1 MDSVAQKG
9 KIARWNGFCLAL
21 SALLRYTVGRE
32 GQAGHN
38 PRLDTRRCAQAMDFQ
53 ELLERYKQ
61 LRADFDAGKISEEE
75 FQEEIEGLQI
85 RDEQGYYWTIGAQS
99 GKWYRYNG
107 VEWVQE
113 TPLPMT
119 KHQGRGIPEAVSRWS
134 GLREDTSSGWVPR
147 WLYTGCAGFLLLV
160 VLALLIVLLAN
171 ILQNSGV
178 RVSQAPTPTLAL
190 AVPVAT
196 PTLAPTPSATPTL
209 EPTPTQLILQTYSNS
224 TFGFTLQYPSTWQAK
239 ETERQVVL
247 SPDEEGLS
255 SSLGDQP
262 VLRFASFMVQVEGG
276 GIIDTPSSVL
286 NRIVASLPIDPSSSE
301 TGTRAVNGIEWAIS
315 QVKLTPTE
323 NVGDMTAYV
332 AATVYNNTAYTVV
345 AAAPSADW
353 SREAPTFQKMFDSIR
368 FTASQA
374 RATEAAGTPT
384 SSVAFESVITSPTA
398 TRTPTLT
405 EASTEAQTPVPTP
418 TPTPVI
424 HVVQSGDTLLA
435 IAARYGVSVRD
446 LQAANGIEDPTRL
459 QIGQQLIIPVGGYVP
474 PGSGIAATIP
484 AAGTTVTTAAT
495 TTSTP
500 AAEVAAL
507 PTEASTEMIP
517 PTLTATRAPRPT
529 PRPAEPVLSGK
540 IAYPVFVPDRMLQGQ
555 MGSYDIYIRDLQG
568 GEPQLIAYNAS
579 QPCLNPGGDLLA
591 YKSWDSS
598 GRGLAFLTIG
608 GGRSGLLTN
617 YIEDALPYWE
627 PSSIT
632 LVFTSR
638 REGDRVPRMFRVNQT
653 NNQESGLGLIAE
665 YASVFPDGRIVY
677 KGCTVEGACGLFLV
691 SAEGVGATKI
701 TDNTSDTAPAPS
713 PDGSKIAFMS
723 LTREGAGNYE
733 IYIMNSDGQ
742 NIVRLTNNSA
752 NDGLPTWSPDGST
765 IAFVSDRDG
774 TWGIWAMNPDGSNQR
789 KLFTMQGSP
798 DGIVGAELLSSRGW
812 LEERISWSR

>member
-1 MDSVAQKG
+1 
-9 KIARWNGFCLAL
+9 
-21 SALLRYTVGRE
+21 
-32 GQAGHN
+32 
-38 PRLDTRRCAQAMDFQ
+38 MDFQ

-61 LRADFDAGKISEEE
+61 LRADFDAGKIDEEE

-134 GLREDTSSGWVPR
+134 GLREETSSGWVPR

-160 VLALLIVLLAN
+160 VLALLIILLAN
-171 ILQNSGV
+171 VLQDRGV

-196 PTLAPTPSATPTL
+196 PTPAPTPSATPTL
-209 EPTPTQLILQTYSNS
+209 EPTPTQPTLQTYSNS
-224 TFGFTLQYPSTWQAK
+224 AFGFTLQYPSTWQAK
-239 ETERQVVL
+239 ETEQQVVL

-255 SSLGDQP
+255 SSLGDRP
-262 VLRFASFMVQVEGG
+262 VLRSASFMVQVEGG

-286 NRIVASLPIDPSSSE
+286 NRIVASLPIDPSFSE
-301 TGTRAVNGIEWAIS
+301 TGTRAVNGVEWAIS
-315 QVKLTPTE
+315 QIKLTPTE

-332 AATVYNNTAYTVV
+332 AATVYNDRAYTVV
-345 AAAPSADW
+345 AAAPSTEW

-368 FTASQA
+368 FAARQA
-374 RATEAAGTPT
+374 RATEVART
-384 SSVAFESVITSPTA
+384 SPASVAFESAIPSPTA
-398 TRTPTLT
+398 TRTLIPT
-405 EASTEAQTPVPTP
+405 AAPSEAQTPMPTQ

-435 IAARYGVSVRD
+435 IAAQYGVSVRD
-446 LQAANGIEDPTRL
+446 LQAVNGIEDPTRL
-459 QIGQQLIIPVGGYVP
+459 QIGQQLIIPVGGYTP
-474 PGSGIAATIP
+474 PISGVASTGTPAIGTIG
-484 AAGTTVTTAAT
+484 AAAT
-495 TTSTP
+495 TATLTP
-500 AAEVAAL
+500 ATEVAAL
-507 PTEASTEMIP
+507 PTEAGTEKSL
-517 PTLTATRAPRPT
+517 PTPTATRAPRPT
-529 PRPAEPVLSGK
+529 PRPAEPVLTGK
-540 IAYPVFVPDRMLQGQ
+540 IAYPVFLPDRVLQGQ
-555 MGSYDIYIRDLQG
+555 MGSYDIYIKDLQG

-591 YKSWDSS
+591 YKSWNST

-713 PDGSKIAFMS
+713 PDGSRIAFMS

>member
-1 MDSVAQKG
+1 
-9 KIARWNGFCLAL
+9 
-21 SALLRYTVGRE
+21 
-32 GQAGHN
+32 
-38 PRLDTRRCAQAMDFQ
+38 MDFQ

-61 LRADFDAGKISEEE
+61 LRADFDAGKIDEEE

-119 KHQGRGIPEAVSRWS
+119 KHQGRGIPEAVSRLPA
-134 GLREDTSSGWVPR
+134 LREGVASGWSSR

-160 VLALLIVLLAN
+160 VLAVLIVLLVN
-171 ILQNSGV
+171 FGTRGI
-178 RVSQAPTPTLAL
+178 RISQAPTPTLASGL
-190 AVPVAT
+190 PIAT
-196 PTLAPTPSATPTL
+196 PTPAPTPSATPTP
-209 EPTPTQLILQTYSNS
+209 EPTPTQPTLKTYSS
-224 TFGFTLQYPSTWQAK
+224 GTFGFTLQYPNDWQIR
-239 ETERQVVL
+239 ETKQLVVL
-247 SPDEEGLS
+247 APDEEGLT
-255 SSLGDQP
+255 SSLSEQP
-262 VLRFASFMVQVEGG
+262 ILKYAAFMVQVEGG
-276 GIIDTPSSVL
+276 GIVDTPPSVL
-286 NRIVASLPIDPSSSE
+286 SRVVAALPIDPSSSE
-301 TGTRAVNGIEWAIS
+301 TGTRAVNGVEWAIS
-315 QVKLTPTE
+315 QVKLVPNE

-332 AATVYNNTAYTVV
+332 AATVYNDTAYTVV
-345 AAAPSADW
+345 AAAPNAEW
-353 SREAPTFQKMFDSIR
+353 SREALTFQKMFDSIR
-368 FTASQA
+368 FTAPQV
-374 RATEAAGTPT
+374 RRTEAT
-384 SSVAFESVITSPTA
+384 SVAAALPATSIAFESTIPSPTA
-398 TRTPTLT
+398 ATTPAPTETIPAETITPTPL
-405 EASTEAQTPVPTP
+405 E

-435 IAARYGVSVRD
+435 IAAQYGVSVQD
-446 LQAANGIEDPTRL
+446 LQTANGIEDPTKL

-474 PGSGIAATIP
+474 PGGDVTGAGTPIAGVIVTRAAT
-484 AAGTTVTTAAT
+484 AASTQAPETA
-495 TTSTP
+495 TP
-500 AAEVAAL
+500 
-507 PTEASTEMIP
+507 PTEAAAETSL
-517 PTLTATRAPRPT
+517 PTPTATQAPRPT
-529 PRPAEPVLSGK
+529 PKPAEPVLSGK
-540 IAYPVFVPDRMLQGQ
+540 IVYPVFVPDRMLQGQ
-555 MGSYDIYIRDLQG
+555 MGSYDIYLSDLQG

-579 QPCLNPGGDLLA
+579 QPCLNLGGDLLA
-591 YKSWDSS
+591 YKSWDSTA
-598 GRGLAFLTIG
+598 RGLAFLTIG
-608 GGRSGLLTN
+608 GGRNGLLTN
-617 YIEDALPYWE
+617 YIEDGLPYWD

-653 NNQESGLGLIAE
+653 NNQESGFGLIAE
-665 YASVFPDGRIVY
+665 YASVFRDGRIVY
-677 KGCTVEGACGLFLV
+677 KGCTVEGACGLFVV

-733 IYIMNSDGQ
+733 IYVMNSDGQ

-789 KLFTMQGSP
+789 KLFTMRGSP

>member
-1 MDSVAQKG
+1 
-9 KIARWNGFCLAL
+9 
-21 SALLRYTVGRE
+21 
-32 GQAGHN
+32 
-38 PRLDTRRCAQAMDFQ
+38 MDFQ

-61 LRADFDAGKISEEE
+61 LRADFDAGKIDEQE

-134 GLREDTSSGWVPR
+134 GLREDTGSSWMPR

-171 ILQNSGV
+171 VLQNRGV
-178 RVSQAPTPTLAL
+178 RLSQAPTPTLAL
-190 AVPVAT
+190 ALPVAT
-196 PTLAPTPSATPTL
+196 PTPAPTPSATPTL
-209 EPTPTQLILQTYSNS
+209 EPTPTQPVLQTYSNS
-224 TFGFTLQYPSTWQAK
+224 AFGFTIQYPSTWQAK
-239 ETERQVVL
+239 ETERNVVL
-247 SPDEEGLS
+247 APNEEGLS
-255 SSLGDQP
+255 SLLEEQP
-262 VLRFASFMVQVEGG
+262 VLRFASFVIRVEGG
-276 GIIDTPSSVL
+276 GIVDTPSSVL
-286 NRIVASLPIDPSSSE
+286 NRIVASLPIDPGSSE
-301 TGTRAVNGIEWAIS
+301 TGTRAVNGVEWAIS

-345 AAAPSADW
+345 AAAPSTEWA
-353 SREAPTFQKMFDSIR
+353 REAPTFQKMFDSIR
-368 FTASQA
+368 FTAPQA
-374 RATEAAGTPT
+374 RAAEVTVT
-384 SSVAFESVITSPTA
+384 SPSLAFESAIPSPTA
-398 TRTPTLT
+398 TRAPTLT
-405 EASTEAQTPVPTP
+405 ETPSTEAQMPTP
-418 TPTPVI
+418 TGTPTPVI

-435 IAARYGVSVRD
+435 IAAQYGVSVRD
-446 LQAANGIEDPTRL
+446 LQAANGIQDPTRL

-474 PGSGIAATIP
+474 AESAIAST
-484 AAGTTVTTAAT
+484 GTPVARTTAAAT
-495 TTSTP
+495 TVSTP
-500 AAEVAAL
+500 AAETAATPTQAGGETIL
-507 PTEASTEMIP
+507 PTP
-517 PTLTATRAPRPT
+517 TATQAPRPT
-529 PRPAEPVLSGK
+529 PKPAEPVLSGK
-540 IAYPVFVPDRMLQGQ
+540 IAYPVFVPDRVLQGQ

-579 QPCLNPGGDLLA
+579 QPCLNLGGDLLA
-591 YKSWDSS
+591 YKSWSAPP

-608 GGRSGLLTN
+608 GGRNGPLTN
-617 YIEDALPYWE
+617 YIEDGLPYWD

-638 REGDRVPRMFRVNQT
+638 REGDRVPRMFRVNQA
-653 NNQESGLGLIAE
+653 NNQETTLGLIAE

-677 KGCTVEGACGLFLV
+677 KGCTAEGACGLFLV

-742 NIVRLTNNSA
+742 NIMRLTNNSA

-774 TWGIWAMNPDGSNQR
+774 MWGVWAMNPDGSNQR

-798 DGIVGAELLSSRGW
+798 DGIVGAELPSSRGW

>member
-1 MDSVAQKG
+1 
-9 KIARWNGFCLAL
+9 
-21 SALLRYTVGRE
+21 
-32 GQAGHN
+32 
-38 PRLDTRRCAQAMDFQ
+38 MDFQ
-53 ELLERYKQ
+53 ELLDRYKK
-61 LRADFDAGKISEEE
+61 LRADFDAGKIDEEE

-119 KHQGRGIPEAVSRWS
+119 KHQGRGIPEAVSRLS
-134 GLREDTSSGWVPR
+134 GLREDITSGWTSR

-171 ILQNSGV
+171 VLQDRGV
-178 RVSQAPTPTLAL
+178 RVSQAPTPTLASAL
-190 AVPVAT
+190 PIAT
-196 PTLAPTPSATPTL
+196 PTPAPTPSATPTL
-209 EPTPTQLILQTYSNS
+209 EPTPTQLALQTYSNS
-224 TFGFTLQYPSTWQAK
+224 VFGFTLQYPSTWQAK
-239 ETERQVVL
+239 ETERHVVL
-247 SPDEEGLS
+247 APDEEGLS
-255 SSLGDQP
+255 SLLGDRP
-262 VLRFASFMVQVEGG
+262 VLRFTSFVVQVEGG
-276 GIIDTPSSVL
+276 GIVDTPSSVL

-301 TGTRAVNGIEWAIS
+301 TGTRAVNGVEWAIS
-315 QVKLTPTE
+315 QVKLNPSE

-332 AATVYNNTAYTVV
+332 AATVYNDTAYTVV
-345 AAAPSADW
+345 AAAPSTEW
-353 SREAPTFQKMFDSIR
+353 TREALTFQKMFDSIR
-368 FTASQA
+368 FMAPQA
-374 RATEAAGTPT
+374 RATGIATT
-384 SSVAFESVITSPTA
+384 FSTSVAFESAMPSPTA

-405 EASTEAQTPVPTP
+405 ETPPVEAQTPAPTE

-435 IAARYGVSVRD
+435 IAAQYGVSVRD

-459 QIGQQLIIPVGGYVP
+459 QIGQQLIIPVSGYVP
-474 PGSGIAATIP
+474 PGSDVAGTGTPIAGATATRAAT
-484 AAGTTVTTAAT
+484 AT
-495 TTSTP
+495 PTQ
-500 AAEVAAL
+500 AAEIATL
-507 PTEASTEMIP
+507 PTEAGAEANP
-517 PTLTATRAPRPT
+517 PTPTATQAPRPT
-529 PRPAEPVLSGK
+529 PKPVEPVLSGK
-540 IAYPVFVPDRMLQGQ
+540 IVYPVFVPDRMLQGQ

-579 QPCLNPGGDLLA
+579 QPCLNLGGDLLA
-591 YKSWDSS
+591 YKSWDSTA
-598 GRGLAFLTIG
+598 RGLAFLTIG
-608 GGRSGLLTN
+608 GGRNGLLTN
-617 YIEDALPYWE
+617 YIEDGLPYWD
-627 PSSIT
+627 STSIT

-653 NNQESGLGLIAE
+653 NNQEYGFGLIAE

-677 KGCTVEGACGLFLV
+677 KGCTVEGACGLFVV
-691 SAEGVGATKI
+691 SADGIGATKI

-713 PDGSKIAFMS
+713 PDGSKVAFMS

-742 NIVRLTNNSA
+742 NVVRLTNNSA
-752 NDGLPTWSPDGST
+752 NDGLPTWSPDGRT

-774 TWGIWAMNPDGSNQR
+774 TWGVWAMNPDGSNQR

>member
-1 MDSVAQKG
+1 
-9 KIARWNGFCLAL
+9 
-21 SALLRYTVGRE
+21 
-32 GQAGHN
+32 
-38 PRLDTRRCAQAMDFQ
+38 MDFQ

-119 KHQGRGIPEAVSRWS
+119 KHQGRGIPEAISRWS
-134 GLREDTSSGWVPR
+134 GVREDTSSGWVPR

-171 ILQNSGV
+171 ILQSGGV
-178 RVSQAPTPTLAL
+178 RVSRAPTPTLAL
-190 AVPVAT
+190 ALPAAT
-196 PTLAPTPSATPTL
+196 PTPAPTPSATPTP
-209 EPTPTQLILQTYSNS
+209 EPTPTSLTLQTYSNS
-224 TFGFTLQYPSTWQAK
+224 VFGFTLQYPSGWQAK
-239 ETERQVVL
+239 ETERYVVL
-247 SPDEEGLS
+247 APDEEGLS
-255 SSLGDQP
+255 SLLGDQLA
-262 VLRFASFMVQVEGG
+262 LRSAAFVIQVEGG
-276 GIIDTPSSVL
+276 GVVDTPSSVL

-301 TGTRAVNGIEWAIS
+301 TGTRAVSGVEWAIS

-332 AATVYNNTAYTVV
+332 AATVYNNAAYTVV
-345 AAAPSADW
+345 AAAPSSAW
-353 SREAPTFQKMFDSIR
+353 SREAPTFQKIFDSIR
-368 FTASQA
+368 FTAPQA
-374 RATEAAGTPT
+374 RATAATETP
-384 SSVAFESVITSPTA
+384 SSALAFESVIPSPTA
-398 TRTPTLT
+398 TRTPTLAQT
-405 EASTEAQTPVPTP
+405 LALEAQTPIATA

-435 IAARYGVSVRD
+435 IAAQYGVSVQD
-446 LQAANGIEDPTRL
+446 LQAVNGIVDPTRL
-459 QIGQQLIIPVGGYVP
+459 QIGQQLIIPVGGYAP
-474 PGSGIAATIP
+474 SGGAVASVGTPIARAATLTIATATP
-484 AAGTTVTTAAT
+484 TQVAAGTVVSSEA
-495 TTSTP
+495 S
-500 AAEVAAL
+500 AEARL
-507 PTEASTEMIP
+507 PTP
-517 PTLTATRAPRPT
+517 TATQAPRPT
-529 PRPAEPVLSGK
+529 PKRVEPVLSGK
-540 IAYPVFVPDRMLQGQ
+540 IAYPVFVPDRKLQGQ
-555 MGSYDIYIRDLQG
+555 MGSYDLYIKDLQG
-568 GEPQLIAYNAS
+568 GEPQLMAYNAS
-579 QPCLNPGGDLLA
+579 QPCLNLGGDLLA
-591 YKSWDSS
+591 YKSWDST

-617 YIEDALPYWE
+617 YIEDGLPYWE

-653 NNQESGLGLIAE
+653 NNQETGLGLIAE

-677 KGCTVEGACGLFLV
+677 KGCTVEGACGLFLA
-691 SAEGVGATKI
+691 SAEGVGATRI

-742 NIVRLTNNSA
+742 NVMRLTNNSA
-752 NDGLPTWSPDGST
+752 NDGLPTWSPDGGT

-774 TWGIWAMNPDGSNQR
+774 SWGIWAMNPDGSNQR

>member
-1 MDSVAQKG
+1 M
-9 KIARWNGFCLAL
+9 
-21 SALLRYTVGRE
+21 
-32 GQAGHN
+32 
-38 PRLDTRRCAQAMDFQ
+38 
-53 ELLERYKQ
+53 
-61 LRADFDAGKISEEE
+61 
-75 FQEEIEGLQI
+75 
-85 RDEQGYYWTIGAQS
+85 
-99 GKWYRYNG
+99 
-107 VEWVQE
+107 
-113 TPLPMT
+113 
-119 KHQGRGIPEAVSRWS
+119 
-134 GLREDTSSGWVPR
+134 
-147 WLYTGCAGFLLLV
+147 
-160 VLALLIVLLAN
+160 
-171 ILQNSGV
+171 
-178 RVSQAPTPTLAL
+178 
-190 AVPVAT
+190 
-196 PTLAPTPSATPTL
+196 
-209 EPTPTQLILQTYSNS
+209 PTQ
-224 TFGFTLQYPSTWQAK
+224 
-239 ETERQVVL
+239 
-247 SPDEEGLS
+247 
-255 SSLGDQP
+255 
-262 VLRFASFMVQVEGG
+262 
-276 GIIDTPSSVL
+276 
-286 NRIVASLPIDPSSSE
+286 
-301 TGTRAVNGIEWAIS
+301 
-315 QVKLTPTE
+315 
-323 NVGDMTAYV
+323 
-332 AATVYNNTAYTVV
+332 
-345 AAAPSADW
+345 
-353 SREAPTFQKMFDSIR
+353 
-368 FTASQA
+368 
-374 RATEAAGTPT
+374 
-384 SSVAFESVITSPTA
+384 
-398 TRTPTLT
+398 
-405 EASTEAQTPVPTP
+405 

-435 IAARYGVSVRD
+435 IAAQYGVSVRD
-446 LQAANGIEDPTRL
+446 LQAVNGIEDPTRL
-459 QIGQQLIIPVGGYVP
+459 QIGQQLIIPVGGYTP
-474 PGSGIAATIP
+474 PISGVASTGTPAIGTIG
-484 AAGTTVTTAAT
+484 AAAT
-495 TTSTP
+495 TATLTP
-500 AAEVAAL
+500 ATEVAAL
-507 PTEASTEMIP
+507 PTEAGTEKSL
-517 PTLTATRAPRPT
+517 PTPTATRAPRPT
-529 PRPAEPVLSGK
+529 PRPAEPVLTGK
-540 IAYPVFVPDRMLQGQ
+540 IAYPVFLPDRVLQGQ
-555 MGSYDIYIRDLQG
+555 MGSYDIYIKDLQG

-591 YKSWDSS
+591 YKSWNST

-713 PDGSKIAFMS
+713 PDGSRIAFMS

>member
-1 MDSVAQKG
+1 
-9 KIARWNGFCLAL
+9 
-21 SALLRYTVGRE
+21 
-32 GQAGHN
+32 
-38 PRLDTRRCAQAMDFQ
+38 MDFQ

-61 LRADFDAGKISEEE
+61 LRADFDAGKIDEEE

-119 KHQGRGIPEAVSRWS
+119 KHQGRGIPETVSRLP
-134 GLREDTSSGWVPR
+134 GLREDTTSGWIPR

-171 ILQNSGV
+171 FLSQDRGI
-178 RVSQAPTPTLAL
+178 RVSQAPTPTLASAL
-190 AVPVAT
+190 PVAT
-196 PTLAPTPSATPTL
+196 PTPAPTPSATPTP
-209 EPTPTQLILQTYSNS
+209 EPTPTQPTLKTYSS
-224 TFGFTLQYPSTWQAK
+224 SAFGFALQYPSDWQIK
-239 ETERQVVL
+239 ETKQLVIL
-247 SPDEEGLS
+247 APDEEGLTNL
-255 SSLGDQP
+255 LGEQP
-262 VLRFASFMVQVEGG
+262 ILKSAAFIVQAEGG
-276 GIIDTPSSVL
+276 GIVDTPPSVL
-286 NRIVASLPIDPSSSE
+286 SRIVASLPIDPSSSE
-301 TGTRAVNGIEWAIS
+301 TGTRAVNGVEWAIS
-315 QVKLTPTE
+315 QVKLIPNE
-323 NVGDMTAYV
+323 NVGNMTAYV
-332 AATVYNNTAYTVV
+332 AATVYNDAAYTVV
-345 AAAPSADW
+345 AAAPSAEW
-353 SREAPTFQKMFDSIR
+353 SREALTFQKMFDSIR
-368 FTASQA
+368 FTGPQV
-374 RATEAAGTPT
+374 RRTTEATSIAFASIIPSPTTTTTLAPTETLPAETATPT
-384 SSVAFESVITSPTA
+384 P
-398 TRTPTLT
+398 LG
-405 EASTEAQTPVPTP
+405 

-435 IAARYGVSVRD
+435 IANQYGVSVRD
-446 LQAANGIEDPTRL
+446 LQSANGIEDPTRL
-459 QIGQQLIIPVGGYVP
+459 QIGQQLIIPVSGYVP
-474 PGSGIAATIP
+474 SGSDI
-484 AAGTTVTTAAT
+484 AGTGTPIARAT
-495 TTSTP
+495 TTKAATDTSTQ
-500 AAEVAAL
+500 ATEIVTL
-507 PTEASTEMIP
+507 PTEAGAETNQLTP
-517 PTLTATRAPRPT
+517 TATQAPRPT
-529 PRPAEPVLSGK
+529 LKPTEPALSGK
-540 IAYPVFVPDRMLQGQ
+540 IVYPVFVPDRMLQGQ
-555 MGSYDIYIRDLQG
+555 MGSYDIYMNDPQG
-568 GEPQLIAYNAS
+568 SNPQLLAYNAS
-579 QPCLNPGGDLLA
+579 QPCLNLGGDLLA
-591 YKSWDSS
+591 YKSWDSTA
-598 GRGLAFLTIG
+598 RGLAFLTIG

-617 YIEDALPYWE
+617 YIEDGLPYWD
-627 PSSIT
+627 PHSIT

-653 NNQESGLGLIAE
+653 NNQESGFGLIAE
-665 YASVFPDGRIVY
+665 YASVFPDGRIIY

-798 DGIVGAELLSSRGW
+798 NGIVGAELLSSRGW

>member
-1 MDSVAQKG
+1 
-9 KIARWNGFCLAL
+9 
-21 SALLRYTVGRE
+21 
-32 GQAGHN
+32 
-38 PRLDTRRCAQAMDFQ
+38 MDFQ

-61 LRADFDAGKISEEE
+61 LRADFDAGKIDEQE

-171 ILQNSGV
+171 ILQDRGV
-178 RVSQAPTPTLAL
+178 RVTQAPTPTLAL
-190 AVPVAT
+190 ALPVAT
-196 PTLAPTPSATPTL
+196 PTPAPTPSATPTL
-209 EPTPTQLILQTYSNS
+209 EPTPTQPTLQTYSNPA
-224 TFGFTLQYPSTWQAK
+224 FGFTIQYPSAWQAK
-239 ETERQVVL
+239 ETERNVVL
-247 SPDEEGLS
+247 APDEEGLS
-255 SSLGDQP
+255 SLLGERP
-262 VLRFASFMVQVEGG
+262 VLRFASFVIQVEGG
-276 GIIDTPSSVL
+276 GIVDTPSSVL
-286 NRIVASLPIDPSSSE
+286 NRIIASLPIDPSSSE
-301 TGTRAVNGIEWAIS
+301 TGTRAVNGVEWAIS

-323 NVGDMTAYV
+323 SVGDMTAYV
-332 AATVYNNTAYTVV
+332 AATVYNDTAYTVV
-345 AAAPSADW
+345 AAAPSTEW
-353 SREAPTFQKMFDSIR
+353 TREALTFQKMFDSIR
-368 FTASQA
+368 FTAPQA
-374 RATEAAGTPT
+374 RASEATETP
-384 SSVAFESVITSPTA
+384 SGSVAFESTIPSPTV
-398 TRTPTLT
+398 TTGTPTLT
-405 EASTEAQTPVPTP
+405 KTPSVEAQTPAPTE

-435 IAARYGVSVRD
+435 IAAQYGVSVRD

-459 QIGQQLIIPVGGYVP
+459 QIGQRLIIPVGGYVP
-474 PGSGIAATIP
+474 PGSAIGSTGTPVAETTVAATAVFTQATEIATVP
-484 AAGTTVTTAAT
+484 TQAG
-495 TTSTP
+495 
-500 AAEVAAL
+500 AETLL
-507 PTEASTEMIP
+507 PTP
-517 PTLTATRAPRPT
+517 TATQAPRPT

-540 IAYPVFVPDRMLQGQ
+540 IAYPVFVSDRMLQGQ

-591 YKSWDSS
+591 YKSWSS
-598 GRGLAFLTIG
+598 DPGRGLAFLTIG
-608 GGRSGLLTN
+608 GGRNGLLTN
-617 YIEDALPYWE
+617 YIEDALPYWD
-627 PSSIT
+627 PGSIT

-653 NNQESGLGLIAE
+653 NNQSSGFGLIAE

-774 TWGIWAMNPDGSNQR
+774 TWGVWAMNPDGSNQR

-798 DGIVGAELLSSRGW
+798 DGIVGAELSSSRGW

>member
-1 MDSVAQKG
+1 
-9 KIARWNGFCLAL
+9 
-21 SALLRYTVGRE
+21 
-32 GQAGHN
+32 
-38 PRLDTRRCAQAMDFQ
+38 MDFQ
-53 ELLERYKQ
+53 ELLDRYKK
-61 LRADFDAGKISEEE
+61 LRADFDAGKIDEEE

-119 KHQGRGIPEAVSRWS
+119 KHQGRGIPEAVSRLS
-134 GLREDTSSGWVPR
+134 GLREEVSSGWTSR

-171 ILQNSGV
+171 VLQDRGV
-178 RVSQAPTPTLAL
+178 RVSQAPTPTLASAL
-190 AVPVAT
+190 PIAT
-196 PTLAPTPSATPTL
+196 PTPAPTPSATPTL
-209 EPTPTQLILQTYSNS
+209 EPTPTQLALQTYSS
-224 TFGFTLQYPSTWQAK
+224 SAFGFTLQYPSTWQAK
-239 ETERQVVL
+239 ETEQHLVL
-247 SPDEEGLS
+247 APDEKGLNS
-255 SSLGDQP
+255 LLGDRP
-262 VLRFASFMVQVEGG
+262 LLRFASFVVQVEGG
-276 GIIDTPSSVL
+276 GIVDTPSSVL

-301 TGTRAVNGIEWAIS
+301 TGTRAINGVEWAIS
-315 QVKLTPTE
+315 QVKLTPNE

-332 AATVYNNTAYTVV
+332 AATVYNDTAYTVV
-345 AAAPSADW
+345 AAAPSTEW
-353 SREAPTFQKMFDSIR
+353 SREALIFQKMFDSIR
-368 FTASQA
+368 FMAPQA
-374 RATEAAGTPT
+374 RAAGTITAPAT
-384 SSVAFESVITSPTA
+384 SVAFESAIPSPTA
-398 TRTPTLT
+398 TRTLIIT
-405 EASTEAQTPVPTP
+405 EALPTETQTPAPTE

-435 IAARYGVSVRD
+435 IAARYGVSARD
-446 LQAANGIEDPTRL
+446 LQAANGIEDPTKL

-474 PGSGIAATIP
+474 SGGDVAEIGTRAIA
-484 AAGTTVTTAAT
+484 
-495 TTSTP
+495 TP
-500 AAEVAAL
+500 TRAAEVAAL
-507 PTEASTEMIP
+507 PTETGTETSLPTPSTT
-517 PTLTATRAPRPT
+517 PTQAPRPT
-529 PRPAEPVLSGK
+529 PQPAEPVLSGK
-540 IAYPVFVPDRMLQGQ
+540 IVYPVFVPDRMLQGQ

-579 QPCLNPGGDLLA
+579 QPCLNMGGDLLA
-591 YKSWDSS
+591 YKSWDSTA
-598 GRGLAFLTIG
+598 RGLAFLTIG
-608 GGRSGLLTN
+608 GGRNGLLTN
-617 YIEDALPYWE
+617 YIEDGLPYWD

-653 NNQESGLGLIAE
+653 NNQEAGFGLIAE

-677 KGCTVEGACGLFLV
+677 KGCTVEGACGLFMV
-691 SAEGVGATKI
+691 NAEGVGATKI

-752 NDGLPTWSPDGST
+752 NDGLPTWSPDGKT